1 MDGGHHAV
9 NNAEFVHQRLNER
22 AHAVGCAGSV
32 GNNDVACLENILVHA
47 VNNGG
52 VNVLAGSGNQ
62 NFLGAG
68 FNVLH
73 CAFFIAECTGAFE
86 NDIDVQIFPR
96 KLLRITFGA
105 HENAVSV
112 HDQMTVVPINVT
124 VELAVCCVELG
135 QMNGGFG
142 FCSIVNGNDLDVRP
156 FIFFI
161 KSTEDVSTDAAVTGN
176 SNSNGHV
183 YFP

>member
-1 MDGGHHAV
+1 M
-9 NNAEFVHQRLNER
+9 
-22 AHAVGCAGSV
+22 
-32 GNNDVACLENILVHA
+32 
-47 VNNGG
+47 
-52 VNVLAGSGNQ
+52 
-62 NFLGAG
+62 
-68 FNVLH
+68 LH

-86 NDIDVQIFPR
+86 NDIDVQIFPW